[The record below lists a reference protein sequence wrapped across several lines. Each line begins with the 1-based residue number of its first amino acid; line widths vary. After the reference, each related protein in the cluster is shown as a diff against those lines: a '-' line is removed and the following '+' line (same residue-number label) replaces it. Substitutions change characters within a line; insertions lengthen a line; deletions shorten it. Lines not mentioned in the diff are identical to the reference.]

1 VTTQVDASLNGGT
14 RTAGARLL
22 GIQLDG
28 LTNEQVLDRIRD
40 GMRAGTGGWVVTANL
55 DILRQAA
62 GDRSASELI
71 SEADIVVADGTPVVW
86 ASKLQ
91 GTPVPERVAGSDLT
105 WTSSQVAAEESVP
118 VFLLGGNVGAAEGA
132 AAQLVRQY
140 PSLRVVGTACPE
152 HGFEQ
157 DPRRMKELVDAV
169 CDSDARLVLVGLG
182 FPKQERMIRELRRLH
197 PAAWYVG
204 VGISFSFVTGELRRA
219 PRWMQ
224 RAGLEWVH
232 RMVQEPRRLTHRYVW
247 QDLPFAARL
256 LAVALRCR
264 VAGRRSS

>member
-1 VTTQVDASLNGGT
+1 MGVQV
-14 RTAGARLL
+14 
-22 GIQLDG
+22 DG
-28 LTNEQVLDRIRD
+28 LTNEQVLDRIRA

-62 GDRSASELI
+62 ADRAASDLI

-91 GTPVPERVAGSDLT
+91 GTPVPERVAGSDLI

-118 VFLLGGNVGAAEGA
+118 VFLLGGNPGAAEGA
-132 AAQLVRQY
+132 AAQLTERY
-140 PSLRVVGTACPE
+140 PSLRVVGTVCPE
-152 HGFEQ
+152 HGFEREPQ
-157 DPRRMKELVDAV
+157 RVQALTNEVHE
-169 CDSDARLVLVGLG
+169 SDAALVLVGLP
-182 FPKQERMIRELRRLH
+182 FPKQERLIRELRQRH

-204 VGISFSFVTGELRRA
+204 VGVSFSFVTGEFRRA

-224 RAGLEWVH
+224 RAGLEWLH

-247 QDLPFAARL
+247 DGLPFATRL
-256 LAVALRCR
+256 LAGAVRRR
-264 VAGRRSS
+264 VVGKRHR